1 MKIEIVLRLLG
12 SLALLIFGMKM
23 MSEALQKMAG
33 SGLRHALARMTS
45 NRFKGMLTGV
55 FVTCAVQSSSA
66 TTVMTVSFVSAGL
79 LTLAQAISI
88 IMGANI
94 GTTLTAW
101 IMSLGYNVDL
111 SNVVFPAFIVG
122 MVLIY
127 KQRHRVVGD
136 LLFGLAFLFWSL
148 VMLSDV
154 GRSMDLAHNADVV
167 AFFASFDTGSYLTI
181 LAFLG
186 VGTLI
191 TCIVQSSAAV
201 MAITILLCS
210 TGVLPIYLGVALV
223 MGENIG
229 TTATANL
236 AALGSGIAA
245 RRAALAHLLFNVFGV
260 IWVLL
265 VFYPF
270 VNVVCGLV
278 GYDPTISGQ
287 TALLPVVLALF
298 HTCFN
303 VLNTAILLPLVPQ
316 MERAVCRLLPDSKD
330 KPREPVTLRY
340 IQGGLMATPEIS
352 VMEAQKEIIHFAE
365 RMQRMFGMTRSL
377 LDEKDYREFDR
388 QFARI
393 AKYED
398 IADHMEIEI
407 GKYLEMVSNERLS
420 DHTKDKVRSMLRQ
433 IGELE
438 SIGDA
443 CFKMARTIQHRKD
456 SREDFTPLQYQRLH
470 EMLSLANEALTQ
482 MMVVIGGRRED
493 LSTAPSMEIERD
505 INTLRDELKAES
517 ISDVDAHHATYAVT
531 ALYMDV
537 VADCEKLGDY
547 VINVVEARLGKR
559 HLAFKGLQV
568 NMDHKSVMVD
578 GTPVS
583 LTRTEYD
590 LLCELMSAHG
600 ELRSRQQLMDTIW
613 AGTIVSDRTV
623 DVHITRLRKKL
634 GPYADNICNR
644 PGFGYFFDDEHKAQN
659 QNSEQRK
666 RGLLQQ
672 ASYVEST

>member
-1 MKIEIVLRLLG
+1 MTINIVFRLLG

-33 SGLRHALARMTS
+33 SGLRHTLAKMTA
-45 NRFKGMLTGV
+45 NRFRGMLTGV

-88 IMGANI
+88 VMGANI

-111 SNVVFPAFIVG
+111 TSVVFPAFIVG

-127 KQRHRVVGD
+127 KRRHRVVGD

-154 GRSMDLAHNADVV
+154 GRSMDLAHNASVV

-181 LAFLG
+181 FAFLA

-210 TGVLPIYLGVALV
+210 TGVLPIYLGIALV

-236 AALGSGIAA
+236 AALGAGIAA

-260 IWVLL
+260 CWMLF

-270 VNVVCGLV
+270 VDMVCNLV
-278 GYDPTISGQ
+278 GYNPTMTGQ
-287 TALLPVVLALF
+287 ATLLPIVLALF

-303 VLNTAILLPLVPQ
+303 MINTAILLPLVPQ
-316 MERAVCRLLPDSKD
+316 MEQVVCRLLPDHKD
-330 KPREPVTLRY
+330 TARVPVTLHY
-340 IQGGLMATPEIS
+340 IQSGLMATPEIS
-352 VMEAQKEIIHFAE
+352 VLEAQKEIVHFAE
-365 RMQRMFGMTRSL
+365 RMQRMFGMTQGL
-377 LDEKDYREFDR
+377 LDEKNIREFDR
-388 QFARI
+388 QFDRI
-393 AKYED
+393 SKYED

-407 GKYLEMVSNERLS
+407 GNYLEMVSNERLS

-443 CFKMARTIQHRKD
+443 CFKMARTIRHRKE
-456 SREDFTPLQYQRLH
+456 SREDFTPHQYQRLH
-470 EMLSLANEALTQ
+470 KMLQLVNEAMTQ
-482 MMVVIGGRRED
+482 MMVVVCGRRED
-493 LSTAPSMEIERD
+493 LSAVTSIEIERD
-505 INTLRDELKAES
+505 INALRDELKAEN
-517 ISDVDAHHATYAVT
+517 ISDGGNHKASYAVS
-531 ALYMDV
+531 ALYLEV
-537 VADCEKLGDY
+537 IADCEKLGDY
-547 VINVVEARLGKR
+547 IMNVVEARLGKR
-559 HLAFKGLQV
+559 HFIFQGLHV
-568 NMDHKSVMVD
+568 NLDHKTVTID

-583 LTRTEYD
+583 LTRTEYG
-590 LLCELMSAHG
+590 LLCELLSAHG
-600 ELRSRQQLMDTIW
+600 QLRSRQQLMDAIW
-613 AGTIVSDRTV
+613 AGTIVTDRTV
-623 DVHITRLRKKL
+623 DVHMTRLRKKL
-634 GPYADNICNR
+634 GPYADNIGNR
-644 PGFGYFFDDEHKAQN
+644 PGFGYYFDENK
-659 QNSEQRK
+659 K
-666 RGLLQQ
+666 RSQD
-672 ASYVEST
+672 